1 MNWRL
6 IDASDI
12 AWRTWQE
19 EVVVYS
25 TSSASTHHVGA
36 AAGSVLMALLEHD
49 RGLSVDE
56 IFTLAFAESS
66 LADVAPTPG
75 ERESI
80 VSILNEFERTR
91 LIERVTA

>member
-6 IDASDI
+6 IDAGDI
-12 AWRTWQE
+12 AWRAWQG

-25 TSSASTHHVGA
+25 TSRASTHHVGA
-36 AAGSVLMALLEHD
+36 AAGPVLMALLEHD
-49 RGLSVDE
+49 QGLSVDD
-56 IFTLAFAESS
+56 IFTLAFAGSS
-66 LADVAPTPG
+66 FAGAAPTPD